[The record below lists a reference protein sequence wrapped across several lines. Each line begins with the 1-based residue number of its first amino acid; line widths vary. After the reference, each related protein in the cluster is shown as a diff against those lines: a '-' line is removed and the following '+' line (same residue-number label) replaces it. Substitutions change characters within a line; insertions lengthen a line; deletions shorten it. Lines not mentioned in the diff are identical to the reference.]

1 MVLVELR
8 PLLGRLHRSCSR
20 SMFIDGFDPNATEAF
35 RGLSPIAAER
45 FYALTNGLGHRL
57 GVEVEGIDRIPS
69 GRALIVTNHA
79 FGFDAVFPMA
89 AVHRATG
96 RVVWTLGEHAWWKV
110 PFVRRLASAVG
121 TVDGTRENAERLLG
135 AEQLVMVLPGGLR
148 EAMKPRELRY
158 RLLWGNRYG
167 FIRTAIRTKSP
178 IVPLASIGADEIFDL
193 VGNAFQRGQRW
204 LGWPRFPIPWS
215 THPMPHRVKLRYVFG
230 EPIQMDADVESAND
244 PEHVRRA
251 RREVEGALQE
261 LIDVELARRAGF
273 DLSGAKGDE
282 RP

>member
-1 MVLVELR
+1 
-8 PLLGRLHRSCSR
+8 
-20 SMFIDGFDPNATEAF
+20 MFIDGFDPSAAEAF
-35 RGLSPIAAER
+35 RGLSTGAAER
-45 FYALTNGLGHRL
+45 FYAIMNDLARRV
-57 GVEVEGIDRIPS
+57 GVEVEGIHRIPS

-89 AVHRATG
+89 AVHRETG
-96 RVVWTLGEHAWWKV
+96 RLVWALGEHAWWKI
-110 PFVRRLASAVG
+110 PFLRRLASAVG
-121 TVDGTRENAERLLG
+121 TVDGTRDNAERLLD
-135 AEQLVMVLPGGLR
+135 ADQLVLVLPGGLR

-167 FIRTAIRTKSP
+167 FIRTAIRTNAP

-204 LGWPRFPIPWS
+204 MGRPRFPIPWS
-215 THPMPHRVKLRYVFG
+215 THPIPHRVKLRYVFG
-230 EPIQMDADVESAND
+230 EPIRMDTGAESAND

-273 DLSGAKGDE
+273 DLSGTRGE
-282 RP
+282 